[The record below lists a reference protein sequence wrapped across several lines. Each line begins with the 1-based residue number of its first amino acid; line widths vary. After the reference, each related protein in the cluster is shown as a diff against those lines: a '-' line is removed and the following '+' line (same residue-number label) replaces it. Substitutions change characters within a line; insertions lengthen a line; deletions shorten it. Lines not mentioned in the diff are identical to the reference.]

1 SDLEQDHTLATLAVV
16 EHVRVHVH
24 LGPDAVPP
32 VFTNVAVTAVLG
44 DVGPDRVADVP
55 QALVRVHLSDPLPHG
70 FLTGLHH
77 AQVLLAAFPHRD
89 GDRRVAVP
97 PVEDGTA
104 VDGDDV
110 ALVEHAIRGGDP
122 VDLFLAARGIDGLW
136 ETVVT
141 LEGRHVPGVPDDLLR
156 HLVQLEIGLSWPHRA
171 P

>member
-1 SDLEQDHTLATLAVV
+1 RCVVEGDHGVPTECGHGLDGKTHALEQDHTLATLAVV

-97 PVEDGTA
+97 PTSEEHTSELQSRFD
-104 VDGDDV
+104 
-110 ALVEHAIRGGDP
+110 LVCR
-122 VDLFLAARGIDGLW
+122 
-136 ETVVT
+136 
-141 LEGRHVPGVPDDLLR
+141 LL
-156 HLVQLEIGLSWPHRA
+156 LD
-171 P
+171 